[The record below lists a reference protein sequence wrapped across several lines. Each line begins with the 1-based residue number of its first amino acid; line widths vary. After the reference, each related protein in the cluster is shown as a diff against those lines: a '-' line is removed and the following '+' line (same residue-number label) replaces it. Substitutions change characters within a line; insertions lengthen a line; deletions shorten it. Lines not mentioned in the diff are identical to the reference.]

1 MSSATDGEEEE
12 IKTILVGMSGTGKTN
27 MINALTNQKFNIN
40 TESTFTSTFVDRYFT
55 INGKKYKLE
64 IWDTAG
70 QEKFRS
76 LTKIFIKDS
85 KIVIFVYDITTLK
98 SFEEI
103 DFWVNTVKEIL
114 GDSPVFGLAGNK
126 KDLYDKEQVSIEQG
140 EQKAKEIGARFKLT
154 SAKNEVPGINL
165 FAEELLGDYIVKR
178 GGKVED
184 EKGQKLDIN
193 KNNSDNKSEK
203 KKLFKC

>member
-27 MINALTNQKFNIN
+27 IINALTNQKFDANPM
-40 TESTFTSTFVDRYFT
+40 STFTSTFVDRYFT

-85 KIVIFVYDITTLK
+85 KIVIFVYDITTQK

-114 GDSPVFGLAGNK
+114 GDSPIFGLAGNK
-126 KDLYDKEQVSIEQG
+126 KDLYDREQVSIEQG